1 MVFVVSFG
9 LLCLLGAVL
18 ARIDIRH
25 GIIPDRLNLTIAS
38 LGLSKAVIID
48 GPMAGLE
55 AFLEG
60 AAIGAIFWLL
70 RRLFFAFRKVQ
81 GLGLGDV
88 KFLAAA
94 GFWVG
99 VSGLP
104 MLLLVATLT
113 ALACAGIMRL
123 AGRYLT
129 GQTSLSFGPF
139 LAIGLLF
146 ASWLQQFWLCRSAII
161 HC

>member
-1 MVFVVSFG
+1 MVPRQAWKLS
-9 LLCLLGAVL
+9 LR
-18 ARIDIRH
+18 AR
-25 GIIPDRLNLTIAS
+25 PS
-38 LGLSKAVIID
+38 
-48 GPMAGLE
+48 
-55 AFLEG
+55 
-60 AAIGAIFWLL
+60 AIFWLL
-70 RRLFFAFRKVQ
+70 RRLYFGFRKVE

-94 GFWVG
+94 GIWVG
-99 VSGLP
+99 VGGLP

-123 AGRYLT
+123 AGRSLT

-146 ASWLQQFWLCRSAII
+146 ASLFQQNWFCYQAIN
-161 HC
+161 